1 MTDFF
6 KLYTVKTFTIEV
18 IQVFSIKLE
27 GLLYFGNPSSFTLKL
42 AFLSNGKKRMFLRFK
57 KIALL
62 KKDSH

>member
-27 GLLYFGNPSSFTLKL
+27 GLLYFGNPSGFTLKL
-42 AFLSNGKKRMFLRFK
+42 ALSFKRKKTDVPTF
-57 KIALL
+57 
-62 KKDSH
+62 